1 MLVYFFSI
9 TYGIYLATVIEF
21 FRYTNIIYYPKFE
34 YREFDYYI
42 GRSPGFI
49 FDMYVYY
56 EHKLRLSSGYGLL
69 KF

>member
-9 TYGIYLATVIEF
+9 TYGIYVATIVEF
-21 FRYTNIIYYPKFE
+21 LEYTNIMYSPRWHYG
-34 YREFDYYI
+34 EFDFYI

-56 EHKLRLSSGYGLL
+56 EHKLRLSSGYGLI